1 MVDRTDFESWQQR
14 IRLYCLGKDNG
25 DNIMKSINEGP
36 FHMGT
41 VSDVIAEGTEGAVQQ
56 GPVRARVLNDLS
68 AEEKERYKAGIR
80 ATNILLQGIPKDIYS
95 LINHYTNAK
104 DIWENVKMILE
115 GPKRL
120 QDSDY
125 VKDKNALS
133 ASLKENGAV
142 LDEEQSLFLAGEQV
156 TNFYEDVDNS
166 PKNDLALNVD
176 HVFEA
181 DECDAFN
188 SDVDEGPTIQTMFMY
203 NEMPKRYNEEH
214 VVQSNVS
221 SVRNDSLMT
230 ILNEMHEQGVRSR
243 LANKPDM
250 VVNDSVTSELGK
262 GDPFHLATNKN
273 NTEEEEDEVSVI
285 SPSKSGGRGG
295 CRRRY
300 CGVQEAAYKNIYEG
314 NLFIKL
320 QGILWKGKVI
330 GTSQIREDHF
340 GAINGVYEDYVI
352 GDSGNFVDSDPFE
365 VAFRKLYLL
374 CRDLNGASTYLKS
387 KSWLWYH
394 RLNHLNFGTINDL
407 ARKDLVRGLLRL
419 KFKKD
424 YLCSACQLGKS
435 KKYSHKPKSENTNM
449 EVLHTLHMDLCG
461 PMRVQSIK
469 GKKYILVIVDDYSR
483 FHLGVKVFKIKRM
496 KIQSL
501 PSKPFFLSKYRLV
514 STKQSDTSA
523 QIMEQNSST
532 KLCLN
537 TMKVLVYFIKKP
549 FQELLNKT
557 ALLKDEIVH
566 LWQHHVLK
574 IETDI
579 SKSTDVS
586 VTWAELF
593 IWCSVYSYN
602 VAKYLGKFQAK
613 ADIGIFVG
621 YAPSRKGFI
630 ESTYKRILRSINGNN
645 SRHIYEMHGHG
656 SWTSLLQ
663 TIFAQDARLH
673 VLHRQQSDMPHQS
686 NVKEFAERRTL
697 SRSLPLSS
705 YVLHPSF
712 NPVTGEP
719 GLAQSSS
726 GNVNSAEPNQVTQ
739 PPDHLRKWTKDHPLN
754 NIVGNPSLNPRRIPI
769 WPVIETSGFKAMQ
782 DEIHEFDRLEVWE
795 LVPRPIY
802 VMVIALK
809 WIYKVKLDE
818 YGDVLKNKAR
828 LVAKGYR
835 QEEGIDFEESFAP
848 MVVQKTA
855 FLNGDLQEEVFVS
868 QPEGFEDQNNPTY
881 VYCLKKALYGL
892 KAQGTKQGGSH
903 GDSSDQTRFRGMV
916 GSLIVPT
923 AVEQTFVLARD
934 IMIQERRRPGCAQ
947 CLGDRLAISIPIHI
961 DHTSPFH
968 PEASGIR
975 VVETLLVETKTIN
988 LQTFSQKHYQEN
1000 VKNGDSRAVQLK
1012 FSSQSTTTA
1021 LSIENGSLFEGESE
1035 CENMLHHTRIRWQN
1049 KMFPFNHRQEQMSDL
1064 DILSNTNFFRAF
1076 TASVSVLTIY
1086 MQQFWNTMKYDEKTG
1101 VYSCQVDE
1109 QWFVLIVDLLKKALA
1124 ITLVNPAHPFELPPS
1139 GNTVIDFVN
1148 ELGIR
1153 LSGKLTN
1160 PNNRSDKC
1168 ADGESSL
1175 KLMLIM
1181 QSFYGK
1187 TQTMNLFLKKKVD
1200 DPNLK
1205 LAKKM
1210 RFGALQK
1217 REKVEGM
1224 YSILKQ
1230 TLKMPEVVR
1239 QGKGPLRDQAPH
1251 YSTTGPSSQPE
1262 DETSV
1267 KVIHESSS
1275 TSDSEQ
1281 TESETEAA
1289 APKDDQEQDPEKAHE
1304 ALAGPDPEPMQEDQ
1318 TRSDSGKINP
1328 ESHSGSMSSMKN
1340 LEDTDNFG
1348 DQFLYDK
1355 PTEDDQEKS
1364 KDVDESDS
1372 IIPDPS
1378 HQTVS

>member
-25 DNIMKSINEGP
+25 ENIMKSINEGP

-41 VSDVIAEGTEGAVQQ
+41 ISNVIAAGTEGAVQQ

-68 AEEKERYKAGIR
+68 AEEKERYKADIR
-80 ATNILLQGIPKDIYS
+80 STIFYFKCRMPQFSSIQHNHPSLLNPQM
-95 LINHYTNAK
+95 NHLLLDNFH
-104 DIWENVKMILE
+104 L

-156 TNFYEDVDNS
+156 TNFDEDVDNS

-221 SVRNDSLMT
+221 SVRNDALMT
-230 ILNEMHEQGVRSR
+230 ILNEMHEQGVQSR

-250 VVNDSVTSELGK
+250 VVNDSVTSELVRYKELVGGK

-374 CRDLNGASTYLKS
+374 CRDLNGASTYLKV
-387 KSWLWYH
+387 
-394 RLNHLNFGTINDL
+394 G
-407 ARKDLVRGLLRL
+407 
-419 KFKKD
+419 
-424 YLCSACQLGKS
+424 
-435 KKYSHKPKSENTNM
+435 
-449 EVLHTLHMDLCG
+449 
-461 PMRVQSIK
+461 
-469 GKKYILVIVDDYSR
+469 
-483 FHLGVKVFKIKRM
+483 
-496 KIQSL
+496 
-501 PSKPFFLSKYRLV
+501 
-514 STKQSDTSA
+514 
-523 QIMEQNSST
+523 
-532 KLCLN
+532 
-537 TMKVLVYFIKKP
+537 
-549 FQELLNKT
+549 LNKT
-557 ALLKDEIVH
+557 VRYIRTDNGTEFVNQVMSKYYEGVGIFH
-566 LWQHHVLK
+566 QKSVLRTPQQNGVV
-574 IETDI
+574 ERRNRTL
-579 SKSTDVS
+579 VE
-586 VTWAELF
+586 A
-593 IWCSVYSYN
+593 
-602 VAKYLGKFQAK
+602 APKYLGKFQAK

-719 GLAQSSS
+719 GSAQSSS

-739 PPDHLRKWTKDHPLN
+739 PPDHLRKWTKDHPLD
-754 NIVGNPSLNPRRIPI
+754 NIVGNPSSPRLLVSKPCRCKF
-769 WPVIETSGFKAMQ
+769 TK
-782 DEIHEFDRLEVWE
+782 FDRLEVWE

-835 QEEGIDFEESFAP
+835 QEEGIDFEESFAL

-947 CLGDRLAISIPIHI
+947 CLGDRLGSWVIKMQSSMQYQQHWLNHCLVWMLVQFALCCNNVQQSRFRY
-961 DHTSPFH
+961 TST
-968 PEASGIR
+968 IR
-975 VVETLLVETKTIN
+975 HHFIQRQVELEWLKLYLWKQKLSLADILTKALPRERFEFLLQRLGMKSLTPETLRRI
-988 LQTFSQKHYQEN
+988 Q
-1000 VKNGDSRAVQLK
+1000 
-1012 FSSQSTTTA
+1012 
-1021 LSIENGSLFEGESE
+1021 EGE
-1035 CENMLHHTRIRWQN
+1035 
-1049 KMFPFNHRQEQMSDL
+1049 
-1064 DILSNTNFFRAF
+1064 
-1076 TASVSVLTIY
+1076 
-1086 MQQFWNTMKYDEKTG
+1086 DE
-1101 VYSCQVDE
+1101 
-1109 QWFVLIVDLLKKALA
+1109 
-1124 ITLVNPAHPFELPPS
+1124 
-1139 GNTVIDFVN
+1139 
-1148 ELGIR
+1148 
-1153 LSGKLTN
+1153 
-1160 PNNRSDKC
+1160 
-1168 ADGESSL
+1168 
-1175 KLMLIM
+1175 
-1181 QSFYGK
+1181 
-1187 TQTMNLFLKKKVD
+1187 
-1200 DPNLK
+1200 
-1205 LAKKM
+1205 
-1210 RFGALQK
+1210 
-1217 REKVEGM
+1217 
-1224 YSILKQ
+1224 
-1230 TLKMPEVVR
+1230 
-1239 QGKGPLRDQAPH
+1239 
-1251 YSTTGPSSQPE
+1251 
-1262 DETSV
+1262 
-1267 KVIHESSS
+1267 
-1275 TSDSEQ
+1275 
-1281 TESETEAA
+1281 
-1289 APKDDQEQDPEKAHE
+1289 
-1304 ALAGPDPEPMQEDQ
+1304 
-1318 TRSDSGKINP
+1318 
-1328 ESHSGSMSSMKN
+1328 
-1340 LEDTDNFG
+1340 
-1348 DQFLYDK
+1348 
-1355 PTEDDQEKS
+1355 
-1364 KDVDESDS
+1364 
-1372 IIPDPS
+1372 
-1378 HQTVS
+1378 